1 MKKNI
6 FNVLVVLLALCCLF
20 VGCDNPANSGG
31 DKHNENEEVITAG
44 WYKYIYPLETD
55 IFSYEFYYINI
66 DGEIER
72 IGGRSYEYSKEY
84 VERQKNDGTN
94 YYTLKHFATNEP
106 ELFKFFI
113 TDTPSWAVEKISAGW
128 YAYTI
133 NANSSNQQITI
144 FYINADGEIERAGS
158 QTNEYSGTQLE
169 TLQNQFSYSICTEKA
184 NNSTS
189 IEFNLTEP
197 PVWADN
203 TSDDNP
209 NNDDSNGETDIPSE
223 DNEPEITLPT
233 GHEWW
238 CFEGAFV
245 EGNCFVLYRDGKAIR
260 MGLDSNEID
269 VQAYFFF
276 YGDKNYAINNFK
288 GEKYQITDLT
298 QLPSWAL

>member
-44 WYKYIYPLETD
+44 WYKFIYPD
-55 IFSYEFYYINI
+55 ISYEFYYINI

-72 IGGRSYEYSKEY
+72 MGSRSKEY
-84 VERQKNDGTN
+84 SNEYVEKEKNNGIN
-94 YYTLKHFATNEP
+94 YYTLKHIATDEP
-106 ELFKFFI
+106 ELYKFFI

-128 YAYTI
+128 YSYTT
-133 NANSSNQQITI
+133 NANSNNQHITI

-184 NNSTS
+184 NNSTY

-203 TSDDNP
+203 TSADNP
-209 NNDDSNGETDIPSE
+209 NNDDSDGETDIPSE
-223 DNEPEITLPT
+223 DEEPEITLPT
-233 GHEWW
+233 GYEWW
-238 CFEGAFV
+238 CFKGAYV
-245 EGNCFVLYRDGKAIR
+245 DGMDCFVLYDNNGTPVKT
-260 MGLDSNEID
+260 GSNDSE
-269 VQAYFFF
+269 
-276 YGDKNYAINNFK
+276 DKTCLYLHIKKSQAINNFM
-288 GEKYQITDLT
+288 GIRYQITDLT
-298 QLPSWAL
+298 QLPSWALQ